1 MSIRLKLILGVAI
14 ALLTCIG
21 AMLWLNI
28 AQIKGLLDRYLLD
41 SALPANATSIA
52 REIDTELAEPITAT
66 RAMANNALMHEWV
79 KNGEDP
85 QNTPVVAEF
94 LSRTHN
100 SLDAHVAAIISRETG
115 RYYTGEGL
123 SRTLAPRG
131 EAQDAWFYDF
141 IDSNREKEYSLD
153 RDKAD
158 NTFALYINQRIRSD
172 GETLGIASVGMG
184 MDTMSDLIRDFRFG
198 ESGIVYLVNADGKV
212 AIHPD
217 EDHIGQSLASRTS
230 GEVAQDLLNGAGS
243 KGQNGQDVS
252 FARFTRDGDD
262 HIALSTPLSFGGWR
276 VVMEVPADQV
286 YGAMHQATWR
296 ALATGLVLAVIFLGL
311 AYWGAIHLTRPIRRT
326 AGAMHDIAQGRG
338 DLTRRL
344 TVESRDEIGNLAT
357 QFNAFVQR
365 MQETL
370 LDVRKSSVSVHDASG
385 HISHSANELATRTEE
400 AAANLQETSASME
413 EITSTVNNSAESA
426 QQANQLVMST
436 AEVAHR
442 GEEVMGQVET
452 TMQDI
457 NTSANRISEIIT
469 MIDGIAFQTNILALN
484 ASVEAARAGEH
495 GRGFAV
501 VAEEVRTLASRSSEA
516 SQEIRELIDTSVKHS
531 QSGAD
536 QVRNAAGT
544 MQEIV
549 SSVERVTDVIGEITA
564 GAKEQSAG
572 IGQINTA
579 VAEMDT
585 MTQQNAGMVQES
597 TTAADDMR
605 RYAEHLSE
613 LIHTFVLGDDASG
626 SDLKRPALSSAPQPR
641 PAPTSGRSAPAES
654 QNADDDWE
662 EF

>member
-1 MSIRLKLILGVAI
+1 MTTPPVSSRRIF
-14 ALLTCIG
+14 
-21 AMLWLNI
+21 
-28 AQIKGLLDRYLLD
+28 GL
-41 SALPANATSIA
+41 
-52 REIDTELAEPITAT
+52 
-66 RAMANNALMHEWV
+66 
-79 KNGEDP
+79 
-85 QNTPVVAEF
+85 
-94 LSRTHN
+94 
-100 SLDAHVAAIISRETG
+100 
-115 RYYTGEGL
+115 
-123 SRTLAPRG
+123 
-131 EAQDAWFYDF
+131 
-141 IDSNREKEYSLD
+141 
-153 RDKAD
+153 
-158 NTFALYINQRIRSD
+158 
-172 GETLGIASVGMG
+172 
-184 MDTMSDLIRDFRFG
+184 
-198 ESGIVYLVNADGKV
+198 
-212 AIHPD
+212 
-217 EDHIGQSLASRTS
+217 
-230 GEVAQDLLNGAGS
+230 
-243 KGQNGQDVS
+243 
-252 FARFTRDGDD
+252 
-262 HIALSTPLSFGGWR
+262 
-276 VVMEVPADQV
+276 
-286 YGAMHQATWR
+286 QAKM
-296 ALATGLVLAVIFLGL
+296 LGL
-311 AYWGAIHLTRPIRRT
+311 ALVPLLLVTIALVVYAAYSRAQDTNSSLAHQRDQLIEERKQAVKQTVNAAKTAIAPIYDNDRLNTGYAKERAAEILRSIRFDNDNYIFAYDYDGTNIVTAPMPEIEGTDMIDTQAPDGTYILRDIIDVAKSGSGFTQYPWENPNTNTTETKYSYVESLDKWDWALGAGVYVTSVDDTMAKLEAVADADLKRNIWISVVISAGLFIIVALVAYGLVQRVVRPIRRT

-385 HISHSANELATRTEE
+385 HISHSSSELATRTEQ
-400 AAANLQETSASME
+400 AAANLQQTSASME

-501 VAEEVRTLASRSSEA
+501 VAEEVRTLASRSGEA
-516 SQEIRELIDTSVKHS
+516 SREIRELIDTSVKHT
-531 QSGAD
+531 QSGAE
-536 QVRNAAGT
+536 QVRNAGGT

-585 MTQQNAGMVQES
+585 MTQQNASMVQES
-597 TTAADDMR
+597 TTAAADMR
-605 RYAEHLSE
+605 RYAEHLTE

-626 SDLKRPALSSAPQPR
+626 SDLKRPALSSSPQPR
-641 PAPTSGRSAPAES
+641 PAPAPGRQPQASASSS
-654 QNADDDWE
+654 QSDDDWE